1 MRPMPRAKLGS
12 PLMAGN
18 GFAGTSTIFQCG
30 SRGKNCGDPSSK
42 PNLLGTGGLRGN
54 EACYG
59 GVQQPHVAVVSPTT
73 PSELP
78 VSTDPL
84 LPLPYLG
91 DAPLQ
96 SPHKHGTTT
105 VPPILLPPPSF
116 GKIPN
121 SLEQCRDGSG
131 LHNSGE
137 QRGEGDPPAG
147 SSQHL
152 SFDIPE
158 QRETEELNE
167 EEAGGN
173 QLVETD
179 EDPNDDD
186 EEEEEQIQNL
196 GSGNNVNRQNS
207 EVNESGNQESEG
219 GENDENQE
227 ENTSWLVVVEEVE
240 DDEEEDE
247 EERRR
252 TRVAE
257 KGKQPMG
264 DQGGIS
270 ITELNDEDEDH
281 HLDLA
286 ILKAMCDYE
295 CIIRNS
301 PQLPTFNNRLVYVKD
316 SFPDLKMSREAL
328 EEKIIALCKSFN
340 DVREQLGDDPEMARP
355 IDREIFNLS
364 MIIWGRR

>member
-1 MRPMPRAKLGS
+1 MLPAIGHTDEEEEGQN
-12 PLMAGN
+12 GN
-18 GFAGTSTIFQCG
+18 
-30 SRGKNCGDPSSK
+30 R
-42 PNLLGTGGLRGN
+42 
-54 EACYG
+54 
-59 GVQQPHVAVVSPTT
+59 
-73 PSELP
+73 
-78 VSTDPL
+78 
-84 LPLPYLG
+84 
-91 DAPLQ
+91 
-96 SPHKHGTTT
+96 
-105 VPPILLPPPSF
+105 
-116 GKIPN
+116 N
-121 SLEQCRDGSG
+121 S
-131 LHNSGE
+131 
-137 QRGEGDPPAG
+137 
-147 SSQHL
+147 
-152 SFDIPE
+152 E

-173 QLVETD
+173 QLGETD

-207 EVNESGNQESEG
+207 EENESGNQESEG
-219 GENDENQE
+219 GENGENQE

-252 TRVAE
+252 RRRRAAE

-264 DQGGIS
+264 DEGGIS

-301 PQLPTFNNRLVYVKD
+301 PQLPTFNSRLVYVKD

-328 EEKIIALCKSFN
+328 EEKIIALRKSFN
-340 DVREQLGDDPEMARP
+340 DVREQLGDDPEMTRP

>member
-1 MRPMPRAKLGS
+1 MLPTIGHIDEEEQGQN
-12 PLMAGN
+12 GN
-18 GFAGTSTIFQCG
+18 
-30 SRGKNCGDPSSK
+30 R
-42 PNLLGTGGLRGN
+42 
-54 EACYG
+54 
-59 GVQQPHVAVVSPTT
+59 
-73 PSELP
+73 
-78 VSTDPL
+78 
-84 LPLPYLG
+84 
-91 DAPLQ
+91 
-96 SPHKHGTTT
+96 
-105 VPPILLPPPSF
+105 
-116 GKIPN
+116 N
-121 SLEQCRDGSG
+121 S
-131 LHNSGE
+131 
-137 QRGEGDPPAG
+137 
-147 SSQHL
+147 
-152 SFDIPE
+152 E

-173 QLVETD
+173 QLGETD

-196 GSGNNVNRQNS
+196 GSGNNVNRQNF
-207 EVNESGNQESEG
+207 EENESGNQESEG
-219 GENDENQE
+219 GENGENQE

-252 TRVAE
+252 RRRAAE

-340 DVREQLGDDPEMARP
+340 DVREQLGDDPEMTRP